1 MVESIGDAASL
12 RDESHPVEVVSSE
25 RAFAGKVW
33 DIRRET
39 FRYGDGEVVREFV
52 DHTGAVAVLALDAD
66 ERVLLIQQYRH
77 PIGERDWELPAGL
90 LDIAGEN
97 PAVAAGRELEEEAD
111 LVAGS
116 LQLLTEFY
124 TTPGGSNESIR
135 IYLARDLTATAE
147 AFARAEEEADIL
159 VEWVPLDDAV
169 AAVLD
174 GRLHNSILML
184 GVLTAAAARDR
195 GWSTLRDSGDSTIG
209 PGGA

>member
-1 MVESIGDAASL
+1 MVESFGDAASL

-90 LDIAGEN
+90 LDIAGED

>member
-90 LDIAGEN
+90 LDIAGED